1 MNGPTSPEEFQKQMQ
16 DFLQKQ
22 FKGFDTKGFTGPQP
36 SGTEEEASKTSK
48 KDQRMHV
55 VLQEI

>member
-48 KDQRMHV
+48 
-55 VLQEI
+55 